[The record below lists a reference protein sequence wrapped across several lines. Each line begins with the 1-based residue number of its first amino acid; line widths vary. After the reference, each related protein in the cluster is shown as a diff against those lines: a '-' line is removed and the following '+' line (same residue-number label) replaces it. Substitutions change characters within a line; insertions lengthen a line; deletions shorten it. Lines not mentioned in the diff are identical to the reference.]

1 MFFDGVTD
9 FEVCGSIKNAKKKYL
24 ENESI
29 TFSSCKKQLYIKG
42 NITTTKKNTFLAEV
56 IFNAARIS
64 FF

>member
-29 TFSSCKKQLYIKG
+29 TFSACKKQLYIKG
-42 NITTTKKNTFLAEV
+42 NITTKKKHFSSGGNL
-56 IFNAARIS
+56 
-64 FF
+64 